1 MKLSVPTDTMVPVTD
16 QGGQMGQ
23 QEYIVITG
31 ARENNLRDVSVRVP
45 KRRITAFVG
54 VSGSGKS
61 SLVFDTI
68 AAEAQRQLNETFSAF
83 VRGFLPKLGQPD
95 ADLIEN
101 LSTAIVVDQK
111 RLGGGSRSTLGT
123 VTDINPLL
131 RLLFS
136 RRSTPYVGY
145 GHVFGFNDPAGM
157 CPGCHGI
164 GRRVQ
169 LDHTIMFD
177 RSLSLNGGA
186 IQHRDWAVDSW
197 YWHALAQSGKF
208 DNDRPLADYTDA
220 EWQLLLF
227 GSDEKVKLT
236 FSGTKTMNTEFEGV
250 EGKFNRIFI
259 QADGDGTSDRK
270 KETLARYTTS
280 VRCPDCG
287 GTRLAEAQRTAT
299 VGGHTL
305 PGLCGLPLV
314 DLHALLPGLG
324 DAEIA
329 PIVEE
334 ATARVGALIDM
345 GLGYLTLERET
356 STLSGGESQRIKMVR
371 HLGSSLVDVMYV
383 FDEPTIGLHPR
394 DVGRMNDLLVRL
406 RDKGNTVLVVE
417 HDTDVITAADH
428 VVELGPHAGSNGG
441 QIVYQGDVAGL
452 AGSGTLTGEFLHR
465 PVTVRE
471 QPRTPSGH
479 MRVTAATANNLR
491 GFDLDVPLGVLVAV
505 TGVAGSGKSTL
516 VREVLVP
523 QYPGTIVV
531 DQSAVATSIRSTPA
545 TWTGTMD
552 SIRKLYAKQN
562 GVKPALFSF
571 NSTGAC
577 PTCKGL
583 GVLYSDLAYLDGVR
597 STCTDCLGRR
607 YTDEVLALTVE
618 GKSISDALDMTA
630 AQALEFF
637 ASTKEITKRL
647 AAVVDVGL
655 GYLTLGQPLST
666 LSGGECQRL
675 KLAGRLH
682 ENGNVYVLDE
692 PTTGLHMSDC
702 GHLLALLDRMVD
714 GGSSVIVVEHNLD
727 VIAHADW
734 VIDLG
739 PDGGDAGGTVV
750 FEGPPSKLLTAEGS
764 FTGEHLAR
772 HVGAGAR

>member
-1 MKLSVPTDTMVPVTD
+1 M
-16 QGGQMGQ
+16 
-23 QEYIVITG
+23 EYITVTG
-31 ARENNLRDVSVRVP
+31 ARENNLQDVSVRVP
-45 KRRITAFVG
+45 KRQITAFVG

-95 ADLIEN
+95 ADLIEG

-111 RLGGGSRSTLGT
+111 RLGGGARSTLGT

-131 RLLFS
+131 RLLWS
-136 RRSTPYVGY
+136 RRSTPHVGY
-145 GHVFGFNDPAGM
+145 GYAFSFNEPQGM
-157 CPGCHGI
+157 CPGCRGI
-164 GRRVQ
+164 GRKVQ
-169 LDHTIMFD
+169 LDHGAFFD
-177 RSLSLNGGA
+177 MDKSLNEGA
-186 IQHRDWAVDSW
+186 IRHRDFAVDSW
-197 YWHALAQSGKF
+197 YWHIYAQSGKF
-208 DNDRPLADYTDA
+208 DNDKPLRDYTAA
-220 EWQLLLF
+220 EWQLLLW
-227 GSDEKVKLT
+227 GSDEKVALKGPGRKAVNMDL
-236 FSGTKTMNTEFEGV
+236 EGV
-250 EGKFNRIFI
+250 EAKFNRLYI
-259 QADGDGTSDRK
+259 QADADSGSSERK
-270 KETLARYTTS
+270 RETVARFTTS

-287 GTRLAEAQRTAT
+287 GTRLNEAARTAT

-305 PGLCGLPLV
+305 PEVTAMNLHAV
-314 DLHALLPGLG
+314 HALLPTLS
-324 DAEIA
+324 DREVA
-329 PIVEE
+329 PIVDE

-345 GLGYLTLERET
+345 GLGYLTLDRET

-394 DVGRMNDLLVRL
+394 DVGRMNALLHRL

-417 HDTDVITAADH
+417 HDSDVITAADH
-428 VVELGPHAGSNGG
+428 VVELGPRAGTEGG
-441 QIVYQGDVAGL
+441 RIVYEGDVAGL
-452 AGSGTLTGEFLHR
+452 ATSGTLTGEFLHR
-465 PVTVRE
+465 PITLRE
-471 QPRTPSGH
+471 QPRTPTGYL
-479 MRVTAATANNLR
+479 RLENAKANNLR
-491 GFDLDVPLGVLVAV
+491 GFDLDVPLGVLVAL

-523 QYPGTIVV
+523 QHPGAIVV
-531 DQSAVATSIRSTPA
+531 DQSPVATSIRSTPA
-545 TWTGTMD
+545 TWTGVMD
-552 SIRKLYAKQN
+552 PIRKLYAKAT

-571 NSTGAC
+571 NSDGAC
-577 PTCKGL
+577 PTCNGL
-583 GVLYSDLAYLDGVR
+583 GVLYTDLAFLDGVR
-597 STCTDCLGRR
+597 STCTDCHGRR
-607 YTDEVLALTVE
+607 YTEEVLALTVD

-630 AQALEFF
+630 AQACEFF
-637 ASTKEITKRL
+637 SARDIRRRL
-647 AAVVDVGL
+647 QAVVDVGL

-682 ENGNVYVLDE
+682 EEGNVYILDE

-702 GHLLALLDRMVD
+702 GHLLALLDRLVD

-739 PDGGDAGGTVV
+739 PDGGDDGGTVV
-750 FEGPPSKLLTAEGS
+750 FEGPPHELVRASGS

-772 HVGAGAR
+772 HVAGHATAAR

>member
-1 MKLSVPTDTMVPVTD
+1 V
-16 QGGQMGQ
+16 
-23 QEYIVITG
+23 EYITVTG

-45 KRRITAFVG
+45 KRQITAFVG

-136 RRSTPYVGY
+136 RRSTPHVGAGY
-145 GHVFGFNDPAGM
+145 MFSFNEQGM
-157 CPGCHGI
+157 CPGCNGI

-169 LDHTIMFD
+169 LDHALMFD
-177 RSLSLNGGA
+177 RSKSLNQGA
-186 IQHRDWAVDSW
+186 ILHRDFAVDSW
-197 YWHALAQSGKF
+197 YWHIYAQSGKF
-208 DNDRPLADYTDA
+208 DNDKPLGEYTDD
-220 EWQLLLF
+220 EWKLLLY
-227 GSDEKVKLT
+227 GTDEKVELVATGK
-236 FSGTKTMNTEFEGV
+236 KAIKMDFEGV
-250 EGKFNRIFI
+250 ETKFNRLYIN
-259 QADGDGTSDRK
+259 ASEEGASERK
-270 KETLARYTTS
+270 KEVVARFTTS
-280 VRCPDCG
+280 VRCADCE
-287 GTRLAEAQRTAT
+287 GTRLADAPRTAT
-299 VGGHTL
+299 VAGRTL
-305 PGLCGLPLV
+305 PEICALDLGS
-314 DLHALLPGLG
+314 LHAWLPTVR
-324 DAEIA
+324 DPDIA
-329 PIVEE
+329 PIVDE

-345 GLGYLTLERET
+345 GLGYLTLDRET

-394 DVGRMNDLLVRL
+394 DVGRMNALLHRL

-428 VVELGPHAGSNGG
+428 VVELGPRAGSAGG
-441 QIVYQGDVAGL
+441 RIVYQGDVAGL
-452 AGSGTLTGEFLHR
+452 RHSGTLTGEFLHR
-465 PVTVRE
+465 PVTLRE
-471 QPRTPSGH
+471 QPRSHTGH
-479 MRVTAATANNLR
+479 LRLTNATANNLT
-491 GFDLDVPLGVLVAV
+491 GFDLDIPTGVLVAL

-516 VREVLVP
+516 VREVLLP
-523 QYPGTIVV
+523 QHPEAIVV
-531 DQSAVATSIRSTPA
+531 DQSSVATSIRSTPA
-545 TWTGTMD
+545 TWTGVMD
-552 SIRKLYAKQN
+552 PIRKLYAKHT

-571 NSTGAC
+571 NSEGAC
-577 PTCKGL
+577 PTCNGL
-583 GVLYSDLAYLDGVR
+583 GAVYSDLAYLDGVR
-597 STCTDCLGRR
+597 STCGDCEGRR
-607 YTDEVLALTVE
+607 YTEEVLALTVN
-618 GKSISDALDMTA
+618 GKSISDALDLTA
-630 AQALEFF
+630 ADAVEFF
-637 ASTKEITKRL
+637 AAQPGGARDIRRRL
-647 AAVVDVGL
+647 QAVVDVGL

-682 ENGNVYVLDE
+682 EQGNIYVLDE

-702 GHLLALLDRMVD
+702 GHLLGLLDRLVD

-739 PDGGDAGGTVV
+739 PDGGDAGGKVV
-750 FEGPPSKLLTAEGS
+750 FEGTPAELTRTGISAGS

-772 HVGAGAR
+772 HIAAHAAAPA

>member
-1 MKLSVPTDTMVPVTD
+1 MT
-16 QGGQMGQ
+16 
-23 QEYIVITG
+23 EYISVTG
-31 ARENNLRDVSVRVP
+31 ARENNLRDVSVRIP
-45 KRRITAFVG
+45 KRQITAFVG

-95 ADLIEN
+95 ADLIEG

-111 RLGGGSRSTLGT
+111 RLGGGARSTLGT

-131 RLLFS
+131 RLLWS
-136 RRSTPYVGY
+136 RRSTPHVGY
-145 GHVFGFNDPAGM
+145 GYAFSFNEPQGM
-157 CPGCHGI
+157 CPECKGI
-164 GRRVQ
+164 GRKVQ
-169 LDHTIMFD
+169 LDHCVFFD
-177 RSLSLNGGA
+177 RDKSLNEGA
-186 IQHRDWAVDSW
+186 IRHRDFAVDSW
-197 YWHALAQSGKF
+197 YWHIYAQSGKF
-208 DNDRPLADYTDA
+208 DNDKPLRDYTDA
-220 EWQLLLF
+220 EWRLLLW
-227 GSDEKVKLT
+227 GADEKVALK
-236 FSGTKTMNTEFEGV
+236 GPGRKAVNMDFEGV
-250 EGKFNRIFI
+250 EAKFNRLYI
-259 QADGDGTSDRK
+259 QADADSGSSERK
-270 KETLARYTTS
+270 RETVARFTTS
-280 VRCPDCG
+280 VRCPGCG
-287 GTRLAEAQRTAT
+287 GTRLNEAARTAT
-299 VGGHTL
+299 VGAYSL
-305 PGLCGLPLV
+305 PQVTAMNLHAV
-314 DLHALLPGLG
+314 HALLPTLS
-324 DAEIA
+324 D
-329 PIVEE
+329 PDVRPLVDE

-345 GLGYLTLERET
+345 GLGYLTLDRET

-394 DVGRMNDLLVRL
+394 DVGRMNALLHRL

-417 HDTDVITAADH
+417 HDSDVITAADH
-428 VVELGPHAGSNGG
+428 VVELGPLAGSGG
-441 QIVYQGDVAGL
+441 GRIVYEGDVAGL
-452 AGSGTLTGEFLHR
+452 ATSGTLTGEFLHR
-465 PVTVRE
+465 PIALRE
-471 QPRTPSGH
+471 EPRTPTGH
-479 MRVTAATANNLR
+479 LRLENAKANNLR
-491 GFDLDVPLGVLVAV
+491 GFDLDVPLGVLVAL

-523 QYPGTIVV
+523 QHPGAIVV

-545 TWTGTMD
+545 TWTGVMD
-552 SIRKLYAKQN
+552 PIRKLYAKAT

-571 NSTGAC
+571 NSDGAC
-577 PTCKGL
+577 PTCNGL
-583 GVLYSDLAYLDGVR
+583 GVLYTDLAFLDGVR
-597 STCTDCLGRR
+597 STCTECHGRR
-607 YTDEVLALTVE
+607 YTEEVLALTVD

-630 AQALEFF
+630 EQACAFF
-637 ASTKEITKRL
+637 TARDIRRRL
-647 AAVVDVGL
+647 QAVVDVGL

-682 ENGNVYVLDE
+682 EEGNIYILDE

-702 GHLLALLDRMVD
+702 GHLLALLDRLVD

-739 PDGGDAGGTVV
+739 PDGGDDGGTVV
-750 FEGPPSKLLTAEGS
+750 FEGPPHELVRATGS

-772 HVGAGAR
+772 HVAAR

>member
-1 MKLSVPTDTMVPVTD
+1 MTIAQEFLSV
-16 QGGQMGQ
+16 
-23 QEYIVITG
+23 TG
-31 ARENNLRDVSVRVP
+31 ARENNLRDVSVRIP
-45 KRRITAFVG
+45 KRKITAFVG

-68 AAEAQRQLNETFSAF
+68 AAEAQRQLNETFPAF

-101 LSTAIVVDQK
+101 LSAAIVVDQK

-136 RRSTPYVGY
+136 RRSAPHVGY
-145 GHVFGFNDPAGM
+145 AHVFGFNDPAGM
-157 CPGCHGI
+157 CPGCAGV
-164 GRRVQ
+164 GRKVA
-169 LDHTIMFD
+169 LDHAAMFD
-177 RSLSLNGGA
+177 RTKSLNEGA
-186 IQHRDWAVDSW
+186 ILHRDWAVDSW
-197 YWHALAQSGKF
+197 YWHVHVQSGRF
-208 DNDRPLADYTDA
+208 DNDKPLERYPDA
-220 EWQLLLF
+220 EWRELLV
-227 GSDEKVKLT
+227 GSGGKVAVAGPGKAL
-236 FSGTKTMNTEFEGV
+236 NLEYVGV
-250 EGKFNRIFI
+250 ETKFNRLYVDVDE
-259 QADGDGTSDRK
+259 ASGRK
-270 KETLARYTTS
+270 KETLARFTTS

-287 GTRLAEAQRTAT
+287 GTRLAEAPRTAT

-314 DLHALLPGLG
+314 ALHEVLPALRDDQVGPVV
-324 DAEIA
+324 D
-329 PIVEE
+329 E
-334 ATARVGALIDM
+334 AVSRVGALIDM

-394 DVGRMNDLLVRL
+394 DVGRMNDLLRRL

-428 VVELGPHAGSNGG
+428 VVELGPHAGTLGG
-441 QIVYQGDVAGL
+441 QVVYQGDVAGL
-452 AGSGTLTGEFLHR
+452 ETSGTLTGEYLHR
-465 PVTVRE
+465 PVVAKA
-471 QPRTPSGH
+471 QPRTPAG
-479 MRVTAATANNLR
+479 RLAVVGATANNLR
-491 GFDLDVPLGVLVAV
+491 GFDVDVPLGVLVAV

-523 QYPGTIVV
+523 QHPGTVVV

-545 TWTGTMD
+545 TWTGVMD
-552 SIRKLYAKQN
+552 PIRKLYAKRN

-583 GVLYSDLAYLDGVR
+583 GVLHSDLAYLDGVR
-597 STCTDCLGRR
+597 SPCTDCEGRR
-607 YTDEVLALTVE
+607 YTDEVLALTVD
-618 GKSISDALDMTA
+618 GRSISDALNMTA

-637 ASTKEITKRL
+637 AATEEITRRL
-647 AAVVDVGL
+647 SAVVDVGL

-675 KLAGRLH
+675 KLAGSLH
-682 ENGNVYVLDE
+682 EEGPARVYVLDE

-702 GHLLALLDRMVD
+702 GHLLGLLDRLVD
-714 GGSSVIVVEHNLD
+714 GGGSVIVVEHNLD

-750 FEGPPSKLLTAEGS
+750 FQGPPAELVRAPGS

-772 HVGAGAR
+772 HVGTGSCAPSSR

>member
-1 MKLSVPTDTMVPVTD
+1 MAS
-16 QGGQMGQ
+16 Q
-23 QEYIVITG
+23 QEYIVVTG

-45 KRRITAFVG
+45 KRAITAFVG

-111 RLGGGSRSTLGT
+111 RLGGGTRSTLGT

-136 RRSTPYVGY
+136 RRSTPHVGPGY
-145 GHVFGFNDPAGM
+145 AFSFNEQGM
-157 CPGCHGI
+157 CPGCNGI

-169 LDHTIMFD
+169 LDHAVMFD
-177 RSLSLNGGA
+177 RTKSLNEGA
-186 IQHRDWAVDSW
+186 IRHKDFAVDSW
-197 YWHALAQSGKF
+197 YWLIYVMSGRF
-208 DNDRPLADYTDA
+208 DNDKPLGEYTDD
-220 EWQLLLF
+220 EWQLLLW
-227 GSDEKVKLT
+227 GADQKVEI
-236 FSGTKTMNTEFEGV
+236 TMAGRKAMRMDLEGV
-250 EGKFNRIFI
+250 EAKFNRIFVN
-259 QADGDGTSDRK
+259 AAEEGASDRK
-270 KETLARYTTS
+270 KEVIAKYTTS

-287 GTRLAEAQRTAT
+287 GTRLAEAPRTAT
-299 VGGHTL
+299 VAGVTL
-305 PGLCGLPLV
+305 PEVCAMDLAS
-314 DLHALLPGLG
+314 LHAWLPAVR
-324 DAEIA
+324 DAEVA
-329 PIVEE
+329 PIVDE
-334 ATARVGALIDM
+334 AIARVGALVDM
-345 GLGYLTLERET
+345 GLAYLTLDRET

-394 DVGRMNDLLVRL
+394 DVGRMNALLHRL

-417 HDTDVITAADH
+417 HDTDVITQADH
-428 VVELGPHAGSNGG
+428 VVELGPRAGTAGG
-441 QIVYQGDVAGL
+441 TIVYQGDVAGL
-452 AGSGTLTGEFLHR
+452 QHSGTLTGEFLHR
-465 PVTVRE
+465 PVRAKE
-471 QPRTPSGH
+471 SPRQPTGTLPLRD
-479 MRVTAATANNLR
+479 ATANNLR
-491 GFDLDVPLGVLVAV
+491 GFDVDVPLGVLVAL

-516 VREVLVP
+516 VREVLIP
-523 QYPGTIVV
+523 QHPDAIVV

-545 TWTGTMD
+545 TWTGVMD
-552 SIRKLYAKQN
+552 AVRKLFAKET

-571 NSTGAC
+571 NSAGAC
-577 PTCKGL
+577 PTCNGL
-583 GVLYSDLAYLDGVR
+583 GAVYSDLAYLDGVR
-597 STCTDCLGRR
+597 STCADCGGRR
-607 YTDEVLALTVE
+607 YTEEVLALTVR

-630 AQALEFF
+630 ADAVEFF
-637 ASTKEITKRL
+637 TGRDIRPKL
-647 AAVVDVGL
+647 QAVVDVGL

-682 ENGNVYVLDE
+682 EKGNIYVLDE

-702 GHLLALLDRMVD
+702 GHLLTMLDRLVD

-739 PDGGDAGGTVV
+739 PDGGDGGGSIV
-750 FEGPPSKLLTAEGS
+750 FEGPPAALLDAPGS

-772 HVGAGAR
+772 HVGAGVA